1 MKNVVSPL
9 GCRIGT
15 LVALIGILLMAEP
28 AFALRRV
35 APNSPSQVQLSF
47 SPIVKMAAPA
57 VVNIYTK
64 RRVQVR
70 SPTAA
75 FYDDPVL
82 RRFMGQDL
90 SQMGQTQERVVQSLG
105 SGVIVHENG
114 IAVTSSHVVEGSDE
128 IIAVLNDKREYPAQI
143 VFLDKDSDLA
153 VLKLET
159 GDERLPFLRI
169 ASSGTLEVG
178 DMVLAIGNPF
188 GVGQT
193 VTSGIVSALGR
204 PVGEL
209 SDKIPKAH
217 RFIQTD
223 AAINPGNSGGALV
236 NMEGKLVGINA
247 AIFSQSGGSHGIGFA
262 IPAEVLVDMLQE
274 MLGN

>member
-1 MKNVVSPL
+1 MNYLPY
-9 GCRIGT
+9 
-15 LVALIGILLMAEP
+15 LVCLCILLFTAESH
-28 AFALRRV
+28 ADIRRV
-35 APNSPSQVQLSF
+35 APTSPTQVQLSF
-47 SPIVKMAAPA
+47 SPIVKKAAPA

-64 RRVQVR
+64 RRVQVA
-70 SPTAA
+70 SPLAQI
-75 FYDDPVL
+75 YDDPVF
-82 RRFMGQDL
+82 RRFFGQRMP
-90 SQMGQTQERVVQSLG
+90 QMGLTQERVVQSLG

-143 VFLDKDSDLA
+143 IFLNKDTDLA
-153 VLKLET
+153 LLKLET
-159 GDERLPFLRI
+159 AGDKLPFLQI
-169 ASSGTLEVG
+169 ASSESLEVG

-204 PVGEL
+204 PVNGFAP
-209 SDKIPKAH
+209 DNNPH
-217 RFIQTD
+217 PHGFIQTD

-236 NMEGKLVGINA
+236 NMEGQMVGINA

-262 IPAEVLVDMLQE
+262 VPAEVLIHLLKQMLE
-274 MLGN
+274 K